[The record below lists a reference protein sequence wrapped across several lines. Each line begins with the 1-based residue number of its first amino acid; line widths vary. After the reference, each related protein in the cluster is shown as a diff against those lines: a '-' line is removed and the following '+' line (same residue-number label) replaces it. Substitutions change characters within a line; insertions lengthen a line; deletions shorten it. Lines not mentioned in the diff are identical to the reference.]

1 MARAKKGSVGRRDFL
16 KGVAAGAGTLAGAS
30 ALTGASALAA
40 SVDTL
45 PGASP
50 LAAKAAAAAAATAPA
65 PRGMPFPPAV
75 EGDPPPG
82 AEVLTVDRTGSDFMV
97 DVLKALGFEYV
108 CAVAGLSFRALHES
122 VINYGGNKNPEFLTC
137 LHEEQSVAMAH
148 GFAKIEGKPLC
159 ILAHGTVGLQHAS
172 MAIYNAYCDRVP
184 VYLVIANNLDATMRS
199 PAYGEW
205 AHSVLDAAAMVRD
218 YTKWDDQPLSLQH
231 FAESAV
237 RAYKIA
243 MTPPMAPVLLVADSE
258 LQENPIREGTRLSIP
273 KVTLPAPPQGDSGAV
288 AETARLL
295 VQAENPLIV
304 VDRTART
311 QAGIDHLVELAETLQ
326 AAVIDINGR
335 MNFPTRHPLNQSN
348 RRGAAVSN
356 ADVIVG
362 LEALDLW
369 SVVNSFHDQVR
380 RSSRPVTK
388 PGAKLVSISAGDL
401 YTKAN
406 YQEFNRFT
414 EVDLAIAADA
424 EATLPALIEETKRR
438 ITPERRRTFQDR
450 GAKLAAAHNVALEAA
465 RNEAAYGWD
474 ASPVSTARLSA
485 ELWAQIKNDDW
496 SLVSIIHHFSWWP
509 IRLWDFTK
517 TYQYLGRQGGGGI
530 GYNAPATVGA
540 ALANRKYGRLSVS
553 IQDDGDL
560 LFSPAVLWTAAHH
573 RIPLLSVMHNNRAY
587 HEELMHVQRMADRH
601 QRGIDRAGI
610 GTTFTEPNMDFAK
623 LAQSMGVY
631 AEGPIENP
639 KDLAPAL
646 KRAIAVVKR
655 GEPALLDV
663 VTQPR

>member
-1 MARAKKGSVGRRDFL
+1 MAREKKSKVGRREFL
-16 KGVAAGAGTLAGAS
+16 KGVAAGAGTLAG
-30 ALTGASALAA
+30 TSALAA
-40 SVDTL
+40 S
-45 PGASP
+45 GP
-50 LAAKAAAAAAATAPA
+50 LAASAAAAVPAARPKATPLPA
-65 PRGMPFPPAV
+65 L
-75 EGDPPPG
+75 EGDPPPASG
-82 AEVLTVDRTGSDFMV
+82 AEVLNVDRTGSDFMV
-97 DVLKALGFEYV
+97 DVLKALGMEYV
-108 CAVAGLSFRALHES
+108 CAVAGSSFRALHES
-122 VINYGGNKNPEFLTC
+122 VINYGGNKNPEFITC
-137 LHEEQSVAMAH
+137 LHEEQSVAM
-148 GFAKIEGKPLC
+148 GQGYAKIEGKPLC
-159 ILAHGTVGLQHAS
+159 IFAHGTVGLQHAS

-184 VYLVIANNLDATMRS
+184 VYMIVANNLDVTTRS

-205 AHSVLDAAAMVRD
+205 AHSVQDAAAMVRD
-218 YTKWDDQPLSLQH
+218 YTKWDDQPISLKH

-273 KVTLPAPPQGDSGAV
+273 KVTVPAPPQGDSAAV
-288 AETARLL
+288 AETTRQL
-295 VQAENPLIV
+295 VQAENPVIV

-311 QAGIDHLVELAETLQ
+311 QAGIGQLVELAETLQ

-348 RRGAAVSN
+348 RRGAVISN
-356 ADVIVG
+356 ADLIVG

-380 RSSRPVTK
+380 RTSRPLTK
-388 PGAKLVSISAGDL
+388 PGAKLISVSAGDL
-401 YTKAN
+401 YIKSN

-414 EVDLAIAADA
+414 EVDLSIAADA
-424 EATLPALIEETKRR
+424 EATLPALIEETRR
-438 ITPERRRTFQDR
+438 QITPERKRFFQDR
-450 GAKLAAAHNVALEAA
+450 GAKLAAAHNAALEAA
-465 RNEAAYGWD
+465 RNDATYAWD
-474 ASPVSTARLSA
+474 ASPISTARVSA
-485 ELWAQIKNDDW
+485 ELWAQIKNEDW
-496 SLVSIIHHFSWWP
+496 SVVSILHHFNWWP
-509 IRLWDFTK
+509 IRLWAFDK
-517 TYQYLGRQGGGGI
+517 QYQYIGRQGGGGI

-540 ALANRKYGRLSVS
+540 ALANKKYGRLSVC

-560 LFSPAVLWTAAHH
+560 LFTPSVLWTAAHH
-573 RIPLLSVMHNNRAY
+573 RIPLLSIMHNNRAY

-601 QRGIDRAGI
+601 NRGIDRAGI
-610 GTTFTEPNMDFAK
+610 GTTFTDPNMDFAK

-639 KDLAPAL
+639 RELAPAL

-663 VTQPR
+663 ITQPR